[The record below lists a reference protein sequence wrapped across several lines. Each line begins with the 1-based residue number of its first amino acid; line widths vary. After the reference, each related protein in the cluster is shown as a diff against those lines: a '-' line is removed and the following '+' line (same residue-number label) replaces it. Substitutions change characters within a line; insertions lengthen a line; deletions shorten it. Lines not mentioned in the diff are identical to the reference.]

1 MLLEAEADGKADP
14 STSASASASASV
26 LHYFLGTPGFM
37 DHQYDFGQGGLS

>member
-14 STSASASASASV
+14 STSASASV

-37 DHQYDFGQGGLS
+37 DHKHDFGQGGLS